1 MGDTK
6 KVGPTGRFGSRYGVG
21 IRKKL
26 LKVETLQIQKQ
37 KCPQCGAPALKRKSK
52 GIFKCRKCSHEF
64 VGGAYLPKTLTGGI
78 IRQMVSQ
85 KKFVPEMIEKLT
97 AIPGGK
103 VKEELKE
110 EPKEEKKPAEKSS
123 ERKKTKKK
131 VEKKEP
137 KKEKETKETKKEV
150 KKVKK
155 ASKKKEE
162 K

>member
-1 MGDTK
+1 MGETK
-6 KVGPTGRFGSRYGVG
+6 KVGPTGRFGVRYGVG

-97 AIPGGK
+97 AVPIKGEGLQE
-103 VKEELKE
+103 VKEEAELKE
-110 EPKEEKKPAEKSS
+110 EKKASKGSPVADT
-123 ERKKTKKK
+123 RKG
-131 VEKKEP
+131 EG
-137 KKEKETKETKKEV
+137 KKEV
-150 KKVKK
+150 KKEQSVDEMLKDVN
-155 ASKKKEE
+155 
-162 K
+162 